1 MTTNTIDTINIDN
14 FLDYAD
20 AHAFGDV
27 HFKVNPKTGLRAIIA
42 IHNTKLGPALG
53 GCRFLE
59 YPNTGAAL
67 YDVMRLAR
75 GMSYKSACAGLP
87 LGGGKSVILKPK
99 HIADKRAFFE
109 SFGEFV
115 QELGGRYITADD
127 SGTGV
132 EEMDAILERTSYVAS
147 GSRFEGEPSPY
158 TAFGVKHGIDAAVL
172 FKLGKA
178 SLENVHVAIQGVGK
192 VGYFL
197 AERLAKAGARL
208 TVADVNEAS
217 CEKAKKELGAT
228 VVSIKDIHQV
238 ECDVYAP
245 CALGASLNDHTIP
258 QIKASIVAGAAN
270 NQLAHH
276 QHGVTLFERGIL
288 YAPDYIINAGG
299 VIHCAYQYDATMVE
313 NREKQIAR
321 IYDTLLTIFERSAAE
336 AKSTDQVADCMA
348 EEILYK

>member
-1 MTTNTIDTINIDN
+1 MTIDTININN

-20 AHAFGDV
+20 THAFGDI
-27 HFKVNPKTGLRAIIA
+27 HFKVDPKTGLHAIVA
-42 IHNTKLGPALG
+42 IHNTKLGPSLG

-59 YPNTGAAL
+59 YPDTGAAL

-87 LGGGKSVILKPK
+87 LGGGKSVIIKPK
-99 HIADKRAFFE
+99 FITDKEAFFE

-115 QELGGRYITADD
+115 ENLGGRYITADD

-132 EEMDAILERTSYVAS
+132 EEMDIITRRTSYVAS
-147 GSRFEGEPSPY
+147 GTRFEGEPSPY

-172 FKLGKA
+172 FKLGKP
-178 SLENVHVAIQGVGK
+178 SLEGIHVAIQGVGK

-197 AERLAKAGARL
+197 AERLVKAGAHL
-208 TVADVNEAS
+208 TVADVNIES
-217 CEKAKKELGAT
+217 CERAKKNLGAK
-228 VVSIKDIHQV
+228 VVSVQEIHQV
-238 ECDVYAP
+238 ECDVYSP
-245 CALGASLNDHTIP
+245 CALGASLNDYTIP
-258 QIKASIVAGAAN
+258 QIKASIVAGGAN

-276 QHGVTLFERGIL
+276 EHGEKLFERGIL

-299 VIHCAYQYDATMVE
+299 VIHCAYQYDKTMVQ
-313 NREKQIAR
+313 NREQQIAR
-321 IYDTLLTIFERSAAE
+321 IYDTLLTIFERSNSE
-336 AKSTDQVADCMA
+336 AKPTNQVADCMA

>member
-1 MTTNTIDTINIDN
+1 MTTDTININN

-20 AHAFGDV
+20 THGFGDV
-27 HFKVNPKTGLRAIIA
+27 HFKVDPKTGLQAIIA
-42 IHNTKLGPALG
+42 IHNTTLGPSLG

-59 YPNTGAAL
+59 YPDTGAAL

-87 LGGGKSVILKPK
+87 LGGGKSVIIKPK
-99 HIADKRAFFE
+99 FITDKQAFFE
-109 SFGEFV
+109 SFGDFV
-115 QELGGRYITADD
+115 ESLGGRYITADD
-127 SGTGV
+127 SGTGE
-132 EEMDAILERTSYVAS
+132 EEMDIITRRTSYVAS

-172 FKLGKA
+172 FKLGKS
-178 SLENVHVAIQGVGK
+178 SLEGIHVAIQGVGK

-197 AERLAKAGARL
+197 AERLVNAGAHL
-208 TVADVNEAS
+208 TVADVSLEA
-217 CEKAKKELGAT
+217 CEKAKKNLGAK
-228 VVSIKDIHQV
+228 VVSIEEIHRV

-258 QIKASIVAGAAN
+258 QIKASIVAGGAN

-276 QHGVTLFERGIL
+276 QHGQQLFEKGIL

-299 VIHCAYQYDATMVE
+299 VIHCAYQYDAAMVQS
-313 NREKQIAR
+313 REKQIAR
-321 IYDTLLTIFERSAAE
+321 IYDTLLTIFERS
-336 AKSTDQVADCMA
+336 KSEEKPTNEVADCMA